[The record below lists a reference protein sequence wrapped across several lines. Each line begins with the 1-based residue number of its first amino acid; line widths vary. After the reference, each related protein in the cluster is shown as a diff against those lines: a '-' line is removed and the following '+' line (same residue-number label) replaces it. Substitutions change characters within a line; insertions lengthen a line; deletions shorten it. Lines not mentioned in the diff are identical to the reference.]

1 MTLADRRLERLV
13 ADIGPA
19 GDVLRA
25 ASYRAPRPGPDGRS
39 LAWIS
44 DRDGRPRLYVGELD
58 AGSVVEPHG
67 FVPTDLDDPDLPA
80 ADVDGVAW
88 SPDGSWLACQLAPGG
103 GERTRVL
110 LVSPDGARRHEIAP
124 GAAAV
129 VLGSWSP
136 SGSHLGVTIYGEG
149 RGEGQACLVD
159 LRDGTS
165 TVLASGPAAVVC
177 AVSGDGH
184 RVVVR
189 HGRRGD
195 RRLELVDLR
204 TGVRVELVPGGATVA
219 DARFGVTGGMVYLHT
234 DAGRDRPALLAV
246 PLNAGRPGIASP
258 VAERSHDDLDLVALD
273 PAGARAVLVW
283 NVDGRSE
290 AEMLDLRS
298 GMLSPLPDAAGD
310 VVTDAAFT
318 RDGGGLLLASEG
330 PTVAPHLSL
339 VPLVDGLPGT
349 EADAVLPPAPDDE
362 DDAPDLL
369 VTPTLHEFRAD
380 DGLTLTGWLFRPR
393 GTLGAT
399 PTLVWLHG
407 GPEAQER
414 PVFQPLF
421 QALAAAGIAV
431 FAPNVRGSAG
441 FGQAFSR
448 ADDVALR
455 FAAIDD
461 VRAVV
466 DFLSRSGLADPA
478 RIGVAGRS
486 YGGYLTL
493 AALVRYPDLF
503 RVGVDVCGMADL
515 ETFYART
522 EPWIAEA
529 ATTKYGDPRT
539 DAELLRRLSPIHLI
553 DRLTAPLLVVHGRH
567 DTNVPVCEP
576 EQVVAALR
584 ERGVPHS
591 YLFFDDEG
599 HEVHDL
605 GNRAVFVREV
615 VSWVGGHL
623 SEASTRTA

>member
-39 LAWIS
+39 LAWIC

-246 PLNAGRPGIASP
+246 PLNSGRPGIASP

-461 VRAVV
+461 VHAVV

>member
-1 MTLADRRLERLV
+1 M

-39 LAWIS
+39 LAWIC